1 MDDCD
6 NPGGGVEGELHSN
19 WGQLQLLDGVRLE
32 MRMFSIDMT
41 GHALVSN
48 LVFFLKKSGLGDVN
62 IPDREHH
69 WWDHQQEHG
78 SGQ

>member
-48 LVFFLKKSGLGDVN
+48 LFFFSQKIRFGRCK
-62 IPDREHH
+62 HT
-69 WWDHQQEHG
+69 
-78 SGQ
+78 